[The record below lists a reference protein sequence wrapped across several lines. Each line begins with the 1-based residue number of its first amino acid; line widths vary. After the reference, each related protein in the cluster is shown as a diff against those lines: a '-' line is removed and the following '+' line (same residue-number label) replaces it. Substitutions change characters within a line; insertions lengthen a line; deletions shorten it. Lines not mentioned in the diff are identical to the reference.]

1 MEIIGKEVIV
11 VSPFFTM
18 MDQINV
24 DNAIHKCLENKQK
37 IKRNNILSSFFD
49 EKLFF
54 KSNDFGNKEDVIR
67 FLGQNVIDYGLCEEG
82 FVESVLEREQLSSTC
97 FFDTFAIPHALDMN
111 ATHTMICVL
120 TSESGIQWDDHV
132 IHIVLMLAVQQN
144 DRKKFMELY
153 NGIVQTLEKPEKV
166 NKLVLSDNLMDFLN
180 QLLEK

>member
-1 MEIIGKEVIV
+1 MLIM
-11 VSPFFTM
+11 PFT
-18 MDQINV
+18 NV
-24 DNAIHKCLENKQK
+24 WKISK

-120 TSESGIQWDDHV
+120 TSESVYSGMTMLYILFLCWLFSKMTEKNLWNF
-132 IHIVLMLAVQQN
+132 IMVLFKLWKN
-144 DRKKFMELY
+144 LRK
-153 NGIVQTLEKPEKV
+153 
-166 NKLVLSDNLMDFLN
+166 
-180 QLLEK
+180 

>member
-1 MEIIGKEVIV
+1 M
-11 VSPFFTM
+11 
-18 MDQINV
+18 
-24 DNAIHKCLENKQK
+24 
-37 IKRNNILSSFFD
+37 
-49 EKLFF
+49 
-54 KSNDFGNKEDVIR
+54 
-67 FLGQNVIDYGLCEEG
+67 GQNVIDYGLCKDG
-82 FVESVLEREQLSSTC
+82 FIESVLEREQLSSTC

-120 TSESGIQWDDHV
+120 TSENGIKWDEHT

-166 NKLVLSDNLMDFLN
+166 NKLVSADNLMFFLE